1 MTAAPAPA
9 TVQIPPEPMRRAV
22 RIAFGIYMMLLN
34 IVLVYLLFKI
44 WPGKVPADPAEASA
58 LVSIFWN
65 KVQISLTP
73 ETRYLLIVVLTGALG
88 SYIHAATSFADFI
101 GNRQLYGSWAWWYA
115 LRPFIGV
122 ALALIVYF
130 SIRGGLV
137 GASTGAD
144 GLSPYGVAA
153 IAGLAGL
160 FSKQATDKLREVFEN
175 LFKTDHPPN
184 RTDKLT
190 TS

>member
-1 MTAAPAPA
+1 M
-9 TVQIPPEPMRRAV
+9 
-22 RIAFGIYMMLLN
+22 AFGSYMMLLN
-34 IVLVYLLFKI
+34 LVLVYLLFKI
-44 WPGKVPADPAEASA
+44 WPGTVPMESAESVA
-58 LVSIFWN
+58 IFWN
-65 KVQISLTP
+65 TLHINLAP

-101 GNRQLYGSWAWWYA
+101 GNRQLYGSWAWWYV

-130 SIRGGLV
+130 AVRGGLV
-137 GASTGAD
+137 GGGTGAAS
-144 GLSPYGVAA
+144 LSPYGVAA

-175 LFKTDHPPN
+175 LFKTDHPPT
-184 RTDKLT
+184 RADKLT
-190 TS
+190 N